1 MELRHLR
8 YFVETARELHFARA
22 AEKLNVTQP
31 ALSRQILALE
41 NELGVELFSRS
52 NKWKIELTQAGKLFF
67 IEAQKILKDSTRAIN
82 LARSAGA
89 GGCGRLAIGA
99 ISAAIESKAFTSA
112 LRVMREK
119 FPMLTIEVV
128 DSSSG
133 DLLERVRQREIDIA
147 FLRSV
152 PAFPADE
159 SLVCAHL
166 WSDPLRVAVPSTHP
180 LASQS
185 EVELAQLSDESFIM
199 IPERNPS
206 TLRQYVETFFRK
218 YGSFYPKIGIEIYNS
233 YTALRMVAEGLGI
246 GVVSGTYSG
255 FYADKICY
263 LPIAGHSPELPL
275 FVIHPAENCSTSAGL
290 FLDTL
295 REQRRIQQ

>member
-22 AEKLNVTQP
+22 AENLNVTQP

-67 IEAQKILKDSTRAIN
+67 IEAQKILNDSSRAIN
-82 LARSAGA
+82 LARSAGQ

-99 ISAAIESKAFTSA
+99 ISAAIESHAFTSA
-112 LRVMREK
+112 LQEMRTS
-119 FPMLTIEVV
+119 FPLLTIEVV

-166 WSDPLRVAVPSTHP
+166 WSDPLMVALPAGHP
-180 LASQS
+180 LAGQD
-185 EVELAQLSDESFIM
+185 EIALEQLSEESFIM

-218 YGSFYPKIGIEIYNS
+218 HGPFYPKIGIEIYNS
-233 YTALRMVAEGLGI
+233 YTALRLVAEGLGI

-255 FYADKICY
+255 FYANKVCY
-263 LPIAGHSPELPL
+263 RPIAGHSPELPL
-275 FVIHPAENCSTSAGL
+275 FVIHPAENCSRSAEL
-290 FLDTL
+290 FLDTIKKY
-295 REQRRIQQ
+295 RGA

>member
-41 NELGVELFSRS
+41 TELGVELFSRS

-67 IEAQKILKDSTRAIN
+67 VEAQKILKDSTRAIN
-82 LARSAGA
+82 LARSAGQ

-99 ISAAIESKAFTSA
+99 ISAAIETDAFTRA
-112 LRVMREK
+112 LQEMRST
-119 FPMLTIEVV
+119 FPLLTIEVV

-133 DLLERVRQREIDIA
+133 DLLSRVRQREIDIA

-166 WSDPLRVAVPSTHP
+166 WSDPLMVALPHGHH
-180 LASQS
+180 LA
-185 EVELAQLSDESFIM
+185 AQDMVHLEQLVDETFIM

-233 YTALRMVAEGLGI
+233 YTALRLVASGLGI
-246 GVVSGTYSG
+246 GIVSGTYSG
-255 FYADKICY
+255 FYADRISY
-263 LPIAGHSPELPL
+263 RPIAEHSPELPL
-275 FVIHPAENCSTSAGL
+275 FVIHPAENCSRSAEL
-290 FLDTL
+290 FLETL
-295 REQRRIQQ
+295 KKYKTEQ

>member
-8 YFVETARELHFARA
+8 YFVETAKELHFARA
-22 AEKLNVTQP
+22 AEKLNVSQP

-52 NKWKIELTQAGKLFF
+52 NKWKIELTQAGKLFL
-67 IEAQKILKDSTRAIN
+67 IEAQKILKDSSGAVN
-82 LARSAGA
+82 LARSAGQ

-99 ISAAIESKAFTSA
+99 ISAAIESKAFTMA
-112 LRVMREK
+112 LHEMGET
-119 FPMLTIEVV
+119 FPLLTIEVV

-133 DLLERVRQREIDIA
+133 DLLERVRQRDIDIA

-166 WSDPLRVAVPSTHP
+166 WSDPLMVALPAAHP
-180 LASQS
+180 LARQQ
-185 EVELAQLSDESFIM
+185 EVNLAQLAEESFIM

-218 YGSFYPKIGIEIYNS
+218 HGPFYPKIGIEIYNS
-233 YTALRMVAEGLGI
+233 YTALRLVAEGLGV

-255 FYADKICY
+255 FYANKICY
-263 LPIAGHSPELPL
+263 RPIAGHSPELPL
-275 FVIHPAENCSTSAGL
+275 FVIHPAENCSRSAEL
-290 FLDTL
+290 FLETL
-295 REQRRIQQ
+295 KKHKEI